1 MLPLKNVAMSIYLA
15 GEIARIS
22 GISADKNS
30 TAILESMDD
39 TVWMADLP
47 PQDVFYILSFWMK
60 DLDSFETDFAM
71 TKCQDDQWTD
81 ALRWLKNKLTKTQSQ
96 LSWWAEV
103 ALTVLEAR
111 FPDLRR
117 SRIFSSPSMN

>member
-15 GEIARIS
+15 GEMARIS
-22 GISADKNS
+22 GITAGKNS
-30 TAILESMDD
+30 AAILESMED

-60 DLDSFETDFAM
+60 DLNSFETEFAM
-71 TKCQDDQWTD
+71 TKCQADQWAD
-81 ALRWLKNKLTKTQSQ
+81 ALRWLKRKLTQTQSQ

-103 ALTVLEAR
+103 ALTVLETR
-111 FPDLRR
+111 FPDLQQ